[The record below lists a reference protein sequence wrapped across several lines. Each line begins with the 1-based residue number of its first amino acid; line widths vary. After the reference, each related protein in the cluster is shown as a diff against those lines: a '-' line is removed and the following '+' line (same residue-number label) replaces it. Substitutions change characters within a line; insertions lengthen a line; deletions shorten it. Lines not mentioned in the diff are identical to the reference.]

1 MKKLLFLFTG
11 IATAAGLTSCKK
23 SYVCECTHT
32 LTVTYSGAYS
42 NYSYTDI
49 RTHNDLLDKQSKK
62 DAAALCDSYSYSDTS
77 PASYGG
83 TATDTYVCNL
93 K

>member
-23 SYVCECTHT
+23 SYECECTYT
-32 LTVTYSGAYS
+32 SSYTSTIDPS
-42 NYSYTDI
+42 YSYVDT
-49 RTHNDLLDKQSKK
+49 RNSTKLLEKQSKN
-62 DAAALCDSYSYSDTS
+62 DATALCDSYSYSYYSND
-77 PASYGG
+77 GG
-83 TATDTYVCNL
+83 IVEEEFSCAL